1 MKMKRLILIATAT
14 LCLAACGDRLNV
26 SPSGPGTVPIRIG
39 AAISGAPA
47 TRANAQNIQSTELA
61 AGQTVGVY
69 IYFKDAKT
77 TDVTYS
83 YGYKNL
89 EYTVSGTSG
98 DLALVTAANQPY
110 FPELKTQNV
119 DIYAFSPRTG
129 VYTATTD
136 ELSILTAQDVFAT
149 EADQTTEA
157 NYKASDFVWGKK
169 ADVTNGT
176 ATAVEVVMDHMLSK
190 INVNVAPGTG
200 MTLAKLDKAKVTI
213 NDVVLLGTVDF
224 TTGAVT
230 LRTAATGQTLT
241 LSSAIDQSVTTTFGT
256 SPTYTAATTSAVII
270 PQTIAASA
278 TPTSPVNII
287 TIQLWDP
294 NANTGA
300 GGYTSTYNVKATTPM
315 TFAAK
320 TVYTYNIVVSTQG
333 ISLTTTI
340 NDWTTGTTTT
350 GTAE

>member
-69 IYFKDAKT
+69 IYFKDETAT
-77 TDVTYS
+77 NATYS
-83 YGYKNL
+83 YGYKNIA
-89 EYTVSGTSG
+89 YTVSGTSG
-98 DLALVTAANQPY
+98 DLALVTASEQPY
-110 FPELKTQNV
+110 FPELKTKNV

-129 VYTATTD
+129 VYTTTTD
-136 ELSILTAQDVFAT
+136 ELSTLTAQDVFAT

-157 NYKASDFVWGKK
+157 KYKASDFVWGKK

-176 ATAVEVVMDHMLSK
+176 ASVEVVMDHMLSK

-224 TTGAVT
+224 TTGAVA

-278 TPTSPVNII
+278 TTTSPVNII

-294 NANTGA
+294 NANSGA
-300 GGYTSTYNVKATTPM
+300 GGYTSTYNVKATAPM

>member
-77 TDVTYS
+77 TDITYS

-136 ELSILTAQDVFAT
+136 ELSTLTAQDVFAT

-224 TTGAVT
+224 STGAAT

-278 TPTSPVNII
+278 TTTSPVNII

-294 NANTGA
+294 NANSGA
-300 GGYTSTYNVKATTPM
+300 GDYTSTYNVKATAPM

>member
-1 MKMKRLILIATAT
+1 MKRLILIATAT

-39 AAISGAPA
+39 AAISGA
-47 TRANAQNIQSTELA
+47 QNIQSTELA

-69 IYFKDAKT
+69 IYFKDATT

-98 DLALVTAANQPY
+98 DLALVTATDQPY

-129 VYTATTD
+129 VYTGTA
-136 ELSILTAQDVFAT
+136 ELGTLTAQDVFAT

-278 TPTSPVNII
+278 TTTSPVNII

-294 NANTGA
+294 NANAGA
-300 GGYTSTYNVKATTPM
+300 GDYTSTYNVKATAPM